1 MIHVATYLSSILI
14 NRNTCTIRFRDRSSG
29 GEHTP
34 RLTKLNADEDA
45 CRHDTASGTG
55 GKLVKLMEMPWRE
68 EMAAAATMLVTL
80 VPPTFAY

>member
-1 MIHVATYLSSILI
+1 MSDLIIIKYLELKRG
-14 NRNTCTIRFRDRSSG
+14 NFNTCTIRFRDRSSG

-55 GKLVKLMEMPWRE
+55 GKLVKLMEMP
-68 EMAAAATMLVTL
+68 
-80 VPPTFAY
+80 